1 MKGIVFADVTVS
13 VGFVSLFFF
22 FVCFIEDRVVRK
34 AKAVLI
40 AEQSVQ
46 GYRIIQVS
54 IFHPKRFF
62 C

>member
-1 MKGIVFADVTVS
+1 MKGIVFTDVTVS
-13 VGFVSLFFF
+13 VGFCF
-22 FVCFIEDRVVRK
+22 FVFCFIEDRVVRK